1 MLLSK
6 TYFLHGTYCSTRQ
19 EEKDAVIVRIPDN
32 NVQDHLTIDEIEILM
47 KIEYWAAADLQHMA
61 LPL

>member
-47 KIEYWAAADLQHMA
+47 KIEY
-61 LPL
+61 